1 MRGRIC
7 GSQFGLGEGVAEN
20 GGADDGGESDEAD
33 DLVHKMV
40 TP

>member
-1 MRGRIC
+1 MSR
-7 GSQFGLGEGVAEN
+7 SHFGLGEGVAEN
-20 GGADDGGESDEAD
+20 GGADDGGESGEAD